1 MCTCGKVVQLSTCA
15 HAQFLSCRVT
25 GAILALRPLQND
37 LHGLVVLP
45 LDLEVGHAAVPL
57 GRGDLA
63 VAEKVL
69 DGGEAGVGIQELGCE
84 GMPVIPSSE

>member
-57 GRGDLA
+57 GRGNML
-63 VAEKVL
+63 VSQKVL
-69 DGGEAGVGIQELGCE
+69 DSGKVGLRI
-84 GMPVIPSSE
+84 